1 MDNRKQIPPVTVA
14 RYLRNH
20 KGLSMDSVA
29 NELGLSF
36 QTLFN
41 AEQGGQTNLN
51 SLRKLASFYHVTLD
65 CLARNDLAAAA
76 TQLFS
81 PAIHGRRMKALLRE
95 KQKMYDEIGDRGE
108 RLVIER
114 ERARL
119 AGTPFAMAVNGNVS
133 EDVTAGFD
141 ALSFDE
147 YGKPI
152 YIEAKTTV
160 GGEDTPFYMSRRELE
175 FLRTCY
181 ERGDN
186 YQLHRLYD
194 LNEADHCGT
203 KILTAEELLHEY
215 EFIPVS
221 YLVRRCTI

>member
-1 MDNRKQIPPVTVA
+1 MDRKKQRPPVTVA

-20 KGLSMDSVA
+20 RGLSREAVA
-29 NELGLSF
+29 NALGLSSL
-36 QTLFN
+36 TLLN
-41 AEQGGQTNLN
+41 AEHGGQTRLD
-51 SLRKLASFYHVTLD
+51 SLRKLAKYYRVSLD

-76 TQLFS
+76 SQLYS
-81 PAIHGRRMKALLRE
+81 PAIHGGRVKSLLRE
-95 KQKMYDEIGDRGE
+95 KQKTFDEIGDRGE

-119 AGTPFAMAVNGNVS
+119 KKTPFALAVNGNVS

-141 ALSFDE
+141 VLSFDE
-147 YGKPI
+147 YGRPI

-175 FLRTCY
+175 FARACR
-181 ERGDN
+181 ENGDN
-186 YQLHRLYD
+186 YQLHRLFD
-194 LNEADHCGT
+194 LDEADHCGT
-203 KILTAEELLHEY
+203 QILSAEELLHEY

-221 YLVRRCTI
+221 YLVRRCAV